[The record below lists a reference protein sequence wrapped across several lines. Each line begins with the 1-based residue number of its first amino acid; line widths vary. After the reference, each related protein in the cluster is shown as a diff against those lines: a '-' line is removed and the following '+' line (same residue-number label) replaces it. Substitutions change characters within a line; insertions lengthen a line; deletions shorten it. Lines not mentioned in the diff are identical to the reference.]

1 MPLNLDSLRKAID
14 SFERAVHA
22 VKATPC
28 IPGFDE
34 DVLNT
39 VKAGVIQNFEFTYE
53 LCWKFI
59 KRWLQSNYGPSFAEG
74 VHRREL
80 FRLAAENGLLDDVE
94 AWMDY
99 HQARNMTSH
108 TYDQEV
114 ADEVLETAKTFL
126 PEARALLEAIERRND

>member
-22 VKATPC
+22 VQATPC

-39 VKAGVIQNFEFTYE
+39 VKA
-53 LCWKFI
+53 
-59 KRWLQSNYGPSFAEG
+59 
-74 VHRREL
+74 
-80 FRLAAENGLLDDVE
+80 
-94 AWMDY
+94 WMDY
-99 HQARNMTSH
+99 HQARNRTSH
-108 TYDQEV
+108 TYDQDV
-114 ADEVLETAKTFL
+114 ADEVLETARKFL